1 MKASREATRTL
12 QQCGG
17 SSEGAGATPE
27 VPDEPT
33 TDFVAKA
40 KHDVMIEWG
49 SGEESDKSNVNVDDI
64 PWVSTNSDN
73 GDQAMTAMEKNV
85 AEKTEE
91 EQGDEEQDEEAQ
103 DDDNQDQKDQ
113 ADDDIIGTLVT
124 MSQKEKPKVPRSSS
138 SRSLL
143 SNYGNQFLNLS
154 SDASLVAPL
163 LDVLV
168 LVIPLPTT
176 TTTTPLT
183 TPLTTTL
190 IPTPP
195 IISTA
200 TSTTPIVPDL
210 LPEVVQRVFAL
221 EKEISA
227 SEIMKVK
234 QEQTAKEKVPK
245 FSSTPYDQ
253 QADEEHKQK
262 DILFKMMK
270 SSKSGKDDMKIKM
283 KTLMMEETVKKATY
297 EVEIDVE
304 EPTQENAE
312 NNADQPKSK
321 DAPKTSKIPSKD
333 WFKQLPRPP
342 TPDPEWNTVQTIN
355 DEPEKTW
362 FKDLMHAEKPPLTF
376 DELMAT
382 PIDFSNSSI
391 KLEYN
396 MEECYKALTEKL
408 DWENLKGDRC
418 PFDLRKPLPLKGHP
432 EIVARRDDQKLYKLK
447 EGDFPHLHL
456 NDIEEM
462 LLLQVQH
469 KLFNLEGSDIVD
481 LAVALIMF
489 TRRIIIQ
496 KGVKDV

>member
-154 SDASLVAPL
+154 SDASLVGIIKETIDVEINSL
-163 LDVLV
+163 LDVQIQQEISSV
-168 LVIPLPTT
+168 LSALLLDVPVFVIPPQTT
-176 TTTTPLT
+176 TTSTPLT
-183 TPLTTTL
+183 TPLTTP

-210 LPEVVQRVFAL
+210 LPEV
-221 EKEISA
+221 
-227 SEIMKVK
+227 
-234 QEQTAKEKVPK
+234 
-245 FSSTPYDQ
+245 
-253 QADEEHKQK
+253 
-262 DILFKMMK
+262 
-270 SSKSGKDDMKIKM
+270 
-283 KTLMMEETVKKATY
+283 
-297 EVEIDVE
+297 
-304 EPTQENAE
+304 
-312 NNADQPKSK
+312 
-321 DAPKTSKIPSKD
+321 
-333 WFKQLPRPP
+333 
-342 TPDPEWNTVQTIN
+342 
-355 DEPEKTW
+355 
-362 FKDLMHAEKPPLTF
+362 
-376 DELMAT
+376 
-382 PIDFSNSSI
+382 
-391 KLEYN
+391 
-396 MEECYKALTEKL
+396 
-408 DWENLKGDRC
+408 
-418 PFDLRKPLPLKGHP
+418 
-432 EIVARRDDQKLYKLK
+432 
-447 EGDFPHLHL
+447 
-456 NDIEEM
+456 
-462 LLLQVQH
+462 
-469 KLFNLEGSDIVD
+469 
-481 LAVALIMF
+481 
-489 TRRIIIQ
+489 
-496 KGVKDV
+496 